1 MEFNYYFKS
10 DLIYDSPGK
19 DLIPS
24 KQNGGDDDE
33 ALESSVTVE
42 NRMFVQVKKKN
53 SLSGSLFEYVIICE
67 LGHQTEFSATFTRS
81 HSSAVRMNFLLAR
94 VACA

>member
-10 DLIYDSPGK
+10 DLIYDSHGK

-24 KQNGGDDDE
+24 EQNGGDDDE

-42 NRMFVQVKKKN
+42 NRMFVQVKKKT
-53 SLSGSLFEYVIICE
+53 L
-67 LGHQTEFSATFTRS
+67 
-81 HSSAVRMNFLLAR
+81 
-94 VACA
+94 